1 MTYLCTFGLEDP
13 VRNGL
18 NSDVKRLQYGKD
30 IADVDVSTS
39 KAEVTVRI
47 LTGDHPE
54 TARHVAIEA
63 GIITEQ

>member
-1 MTYLCTFGLEDP
+1 MDDP

-18 NSDVKRLQYGKD
+18 KADVRRLQFGKD
-30 IADVDVSTS
+30 AADIDISS
-39 KAEVTVRI
+39 NKPEVTVRI

-63 GIITEQ
+63 GIITDQ

>member
-1 MTYLCTFGLEDP
+1 LCTFGMEDP

-18 NSDVKRLQYGKD
+18 KADGRRRQCGRDTAELDVGSNK
-30 IADVDVSTS
+30 T
-39 KAEVTVRI
+39 EVTVRI

-63 GIITEQ
+63 GIISDQ